1 MRKVEDKEEQKPSG
15 FNGEEEDDKKNFS
28 KERRTIFSLSWN
40 FLFDPDPDN
49 VVAFGLIG
57 ILTWANVQV
66 LWQLFN
72 SFAILVAVIKYSF
85 IAAFTFILSIICR
98 MEKIDVKTRTT
109 QAKIVGSI
117 ISIGGAFIVT
127 FYKGPSIII
136 ADDSPSLHLVQRL
149 NGNFELVDTNWVIG
163 GFLLTAGNILLTLWF
178 ILQRID

>member
-1 MRKVEDKEEQKPSG
+1 MLLLP
-15 FNGEEEDDKKNFS
+15 
-28 KERRTIFSLSWN
+28 
-40 FLFDPDPDN
+40 
-49 VVAFGLIG
+49 
-57 ILTWANVQV
+57 
-66 LWQLFN
+66 QL
-72 SFAILVAVIKYSF
+72 
-85 IAAFTFILSIICR
+85 R

-149 NGNFELVDTNWVIG
+149 NGNFESVDTNWVIG

-178 ILQRID
+178 ILQVEILKEFPDELSMVCFYNLFAAIFAYAFGLIAETNPSAWKLRLDLSLVSIVCIVRFLLQIQFSPENEKKKKS

>member
-98 MEKIDVKTRTT
+98 YIY
-109 QAKIVGSI
+109 
-117 ISIGGAFIVT
+117 FC
-127 FYKGPSIII
+127 
-136 ADDSPSLHLVQRL
+136 
-149 NGNFELVDTNWVIG
+149 
-163 GFLLTAGNILLTLWF
+163 
-178 ILQRID
+178 